1 MISDCHKETTP
12 HICKKCNKVKKAR
25 KQHMTRPT
33 VILIYSFTLCH
44 SFSLRVKIQK
54 YQFTLRSTS
63 LRYVEKVSRRPEVM
77 HRFYSRIITHMAH
90 VFIKVDIHHSLL
102 IATLLHTG
110 NFNSCFNL
118 LIVKDTKIQTN

>member
-1 MISDCHKETTP
+1 
-12 HICKKCNKVKKAR
+12 
-25 KQHMTRPT
+25 
-33 VILIYSFTLCH
+33 
-44 SFSLRVKIQK
+44 
-54 YQFTLRSTS
+54 
-63 LRYVEKVSRRPEVM
+63 M

-118 LIVKDTKIQTN
+118 LIVKDTKIQTNLKKSYQNHLNFLGILQPFNGTRVAYPSLERKIEWGRHRMTVKRSYN